1 SIHVPPLFSHIKH
14 RRCKKMERKKY
25 YINIGSQQIAQT
37 SFENTDTFTIYAN
50 DDELR
55 LLRAKMDNMDGA
67 NVSSFFRAHVPIR
80 AYHHDQPNDDY
91 DEQLT
96 DAFQTIYELGDEET
110 NQLIDQIGVLGDR
123 PLYPLRNKMVTILF
137 LFQKAFN

>member
-1 SIHVPPLFSHIKH
+1 
-14 RRCKKMERKKY
+14 MERKKY

-37 SFENTDTFTIYAN
+37 SFENTDTFKIYAN

-67 NVSSFFRAHVPIR
+67 NISSLFRADVYIL
-80 AYHHDQPNDDY
+80 AYYHDQPNDDY

-96 DAFQTIYELGDEET
+96 EAFQMIYELGDEET
-110 NQLIDQIGVLGDR
+110 KQHIDQIGVLGDR
-123 PLYPLRNKMVTILF
+123 PL
-137 LFQKAFN
+137 